1 MKKTLIT
8 LAALAMASVAQA
20 VTLEDADLRVPAPEQ
35 NEGANTTISTNQAY
49 TMTLVIDWD
58 TALSTVGNWSNKA
71 TIVEVGSVNNG
82 WWSTQ
87 LRMFDDEK
95 TGLQVGIRFNKDT
108 DGDGTGEWLDL
119 HEDNGNVTV
128 TSSGITNTGKGN
140 ILFDKATYCV
150 NGTLTLTW
158 TFDGT
163 DTYTLS
169 ALKNDGTLGTA
180 TLVAKEGT
188 LWDSIG
194 AEYGKVT
201 FPAVTGFV
209 EDAAAFKGVLGK
221 DDIIAV
227 SKAIPEPTTAT
238 LSLLALAGLAA
249 RRRRK

>member
-20 VTLEDADLRVPAPEQ
+20 ADLADADLRVFAPEQ
-35 NEGANTTISTNQAY
+35 NDVAKSYISSDNAF
-49 TMTLVIDWD
+49 TMTLVIDWQK
-58 TALSTVGNWSNKA
+58 ALDTVGDWNNKA
-71 TIVEVGSVNNG
+71 TIAEVGSYTNG
-82 WWSTQ
+82 WWASR
-87 LRMFDDEK
+87 LRVFEK
-95 TGLQVGIRFNKDT
+95 GTSLQVGIGYDKD
-108 DGDGTGEWLDL
+108 GWKDL
-119 HEDNGNVTV
+119 HTDYENVSV
-128 TSSGITNTGKGN
+128 TGSGMSLGGGN
-140 ILFDKATYCV
+140 ILFDKETYCV
-150 NGTLTLTW
+150 DGRLVLTW

-180 TLVAKEGT
+180 TLATTEGT

-194 AEYGKVT
+194 EEYGKVT

-209 EDAAAFKGVLGK
+209 VDVAAFQGVLGE
-221 DDIIAV
+221 DNIIAV
-227 SKAIPEPTTAT
+227 SEAIPEPTTAT